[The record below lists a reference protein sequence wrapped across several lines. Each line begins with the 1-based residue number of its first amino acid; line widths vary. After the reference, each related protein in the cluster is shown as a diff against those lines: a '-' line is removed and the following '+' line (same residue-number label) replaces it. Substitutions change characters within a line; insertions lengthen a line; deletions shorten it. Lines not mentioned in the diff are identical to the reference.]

1 MNGEKKPNETERASF
16 PLHYLCFIWV
26 LFSHSSR
33 LSVKSWNP
41 SHLSVLFLCPLCS
54 LSILT
59 KVREGKDRTLCVK
72 LKEKNTKNKE
82 DLVALSSLCCVFL
95 LSHSRSRLHFISL

>member
-59 KVREGKDRTLCVK
+59 KVRLTHALCK
-72 LKEKNTKNKE
+72 IEREEHTT
-82 DLVALSSLCCVFL
+82 DHHITGTF
-95 LSHSRSRLHFISL
+95 